1 MARREKPEPES
12 ARMFAYLGFSPP
24 RLKERAMKFVICWSY
39 IMKNAK
45 EQGLLRLAGKF
56 KEADEKEK

>member
-1 MARREKPEPES
+1 
-12 ARMFAYLGFSPP
+12 
-24 RLKERAMKFVICWSY
+24 
-39 IMKNAK
+39 MKNAK